1 MARTASRLARVA
13 VGKGESGLQRGLS
26 VRTRSGL
33 GAGYG
38 GNRLAAMKLPKR
50 QLSAV
55 PKGELEQT
63 ETGVCV
69 CVQRKA
75 SGEAFVCDEPKSSN
89 RASA

>member
-26 VRTRSGL
+26 VRSRSAL

-38 GNRLAAMKLPKR
+38 GNRLAVMKLPKR

-55 PKGELEQT
+55 PKGEVEQT
-63 ETGVCV
+63 ETGEET
-69 CVQRKA
+69 RA
-75 SGEAFVCDEPKSSN
+75 GRGGAGGGEMRLLAK
-89 RASA
+89 